1 MIRLKMSE
9 DSEIGKTLA
18 FIGMAM
24 LANAKE
30 QPVSEE
36 SRRVA
41 ELLMKYNMEM
51 FEQIVENLERQM
63 KESHNGN

>member
-1 MIRLKMSE
+1 MSRLKMSE

-18 FIGMAM
+18 LIGMAM

-36 SRRVA
+36 SRRIA